1 MPKTVI
7 SQETTASPPPVD
19 PALPPFLLTTRQG
32 EGARALLLYVAGLPL
47 ASADAQLLAVI
58 VAIRAARGGVGN
70 VTGTDVRSLK
80 LEDPS
85 RAVADLE
92 AVGWQVPGP
101 LVDGDQDVPVGIR
114 VPDLSR
120 EADHPLPLGKGTRS
134 RVSGWAM
141 RARIA
146 KPVRKASPA
155 TRLAALF
162 LAAHST
168 SELDGRLPGELPE
181 ACRAA
186 VPELAVKGFLA
197 DLSGDAYR
205 LAPVVRHL
213 AGMFRTPEEIAEEAR
228 AEASRPPA
236 VPEPEQI
243 TPAAWDGWKSGTT
256 PALRRHVEAVEHCPL
271 CRFSTGRVAKAFMYP
286 PADIPAPRSV
296 LTAYDAWEDG
306 HPDRGPQAAGFA
318 AAFRAEHGHGPS
330 YGQLCKGLG
339 WKLSRSLRG
348 FVVHRIVA
356 EDWLTDTSPVP
367 WTLRPGRVAQAHGIA
382 LPGQAARST
391 R

>member
-7 SQETTASPPPVD
+7 SQETAASPSVKPV
-19 PALPPFLLTTRQG
+19 LPPFLLTTRQG
-32 EGARALLLYVAGLPL
+32 EAARALLSYVVELPL
-47 ASADAQLLAVI
+47 ASVDAQFLAVV

-70 VTGTDVRSLK
+70 VTGTDLRSLK
-80 LEDPS
+80 LEDPR

-92 AVGWQVPGP
+92 AVGWQVPGS
-101 LVDGDQDVPVGIR
+101 LVDGDQDVPVGIK
-114 VPDLSR
+114 VPDMSR
-120 EADHPLPLGKGTRS
+120 ETDHPLPLGKGTRS

-168 SELDGRLPGELPE
+168 SELHGQIPVQLPE

-205 LAPVVRHL
+205 LDPVVRHL
-213 AGMFRTPEEIAEEAR
+213 AGLFRTPAEIAEEER
-228 AEASRPPA
+228 AEACRTPSA
-236 VPEPEQI
+236 PEPGQI
-243 TPAAWDGWKSGTT
+243 SPAEWDGWKSGAS

-286 PADIPAPRSV
+286 PAGIPAPRSV

-330 YGQLCKGLG
+330 YSQLCKGLG

-367 WTLRPGRVAQAHGIA
+367 WTLRPGKVAQAHGIA

>member
-7 SQETTASPPPVD
+7 SQETATSSPVEPV
-19 PALPPFLLTTRQG
+19 LPPFLLTNRQG
-32 EGARALLLYVAGLPL
+32 EAARALLSYVAGLPL
-47 ASADAQLLAVI
+47 ASVDAQFLAVV

-70 VTGTDVRSLK
+70 VTGTDVRSLR
-80 LEDPS
+80 LEDPH
-85 RAVADLE
+85 RAVTGLE
-92 AVGWQVPGP
+92 AAGWEVPGP

-114 VPDLSR
+114 VPEMGR
-120 EADHPLPLGKGTRS
+120 ETGHPLPLGKGTRS

-146 KPVRKASPA
+146 KPVKKASPA
-155 TRLAALF
+155 IRLAALF

-168 SELDGRLPGELPE
+168 SELHGRIPGQLPE

-186 VPELAVKGFLA
+186 VPELAAKGFLA
-197 DLSGDAYR
+197 DLSGDTYR
-205 LAPVVRHL
+205 LDPAVRHL
-213 AGMFRTPEEIAEEAR
+213 AGRFRTPEEIAEEAR
-228 AEASRPPA
+228 VEASRPPA
-236 VPEPEQI
+236 EPDPDQI
-243 TPAAWDGWKSGTT
+243 TPAAWDAWKSGTS

-271 CRFSTGRVAKAFMYP
+271 CRFPMGRVAKAFMYP
-286 PADIPAPRSV
+286 PADVPAARSV
-296 LTAYDAWEDG
+296 LTAYEAWEDG
-306 HPDRGPQAAGFA
+306 HPDRGPQAAALA

-382 LPGQAARST
+382 LPGQAVRGN

>member
-7 SQETTASPPPVD
+7 SQETAASASVKPV
-19 PALPPFLLTTRQG
+19 PPPFLLTTRQG
-32 EGARALLLYVAGLPL
+32 EAARALLSYVAELPL
-47 ASADAQLLAVI
+47 GSVDAQFLAVV

-70 VTGTDVRSLK
+70 LTGTDVRSLR
-80 LEDPS
+80 LEDPR

-114 VPDLSR
+114 VPDMSS
-120 EADHPLPLGKGTRS
+120 ETDHPLPLGKGTRS

-146 KPVRKASPA
+146 KPVKKTSPA

-162 LAAHST
+162 LAAHSN
-168 SELDGRLPGELPE
+168 SELHGRIPAQLPE

-197 DLSGDAYR
+197 DLSGDTYR
-205 LAPVVRHL
+205 LDPAVRHL
-213 AGMFRTPEEIAEEAR
+213 AGRFRTPAEIAEEAR
-228 AEASRPPA
+228 AEASRTPSA
-236 VPEPEQI
+236 PEPERI
-243 TPAAWDGWKSGTT
+243 GPAEWDAWKSGAS
-256 PALRRHVEAVEHCPL
+256 PALRRHVEAVEHCSL

-286 PADIPAPRSV
+286 PADVPAPRSV

-339 WKLSRSLRG
+339 WKLPRSLRG